1 MLRQRIAGS
10 NGFQIAP
17 PSDVAKQ
24 LCVQFPWDP
33 ATEQYFTL
41 LYGILDVQTREFRF
55 ISAGHPAPVY
65 HPHGAAPQLIEA
77 SGFPIGLIESDYEER
92 RLSLNPGDRLYLY
105 SDGVTEAFNAA
116 DQQFGTEGL
125 LAALGPDHTGP
136 LDQTVKS
143 LVGRVEA
150 WGGPPRDDL
159 SVLALEIDV
168 HGSTQA

>member
-1 MLRQRIAGS
+1 MSVAS
-10 NGFQIAP
+10 AHGFQSGIVPGLA
-17 PSDVAKQ
+17 ALLQ
-24 LCVQFPWDP
+24 EP
-33 ATEQYFTL
+33 AE
-41 LYGILDVQTREFRF
+41 DR
-55 ISAGHPAPVY
+55 A
-65 HPHGAAPQLIEA
+65 A

-136 LDQTVKS
+136 LDQSVKS